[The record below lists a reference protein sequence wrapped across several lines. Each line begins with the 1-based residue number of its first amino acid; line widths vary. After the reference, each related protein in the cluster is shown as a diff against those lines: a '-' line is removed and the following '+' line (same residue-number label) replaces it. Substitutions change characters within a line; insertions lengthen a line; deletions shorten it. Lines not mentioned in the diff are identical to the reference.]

1 MDSLISGWIP
11 ICSRIFEG
19 NMSATILIGA
29 SITIREAGDP
39 GQWMEASKIRDLLS
53 RAFAVIKDHA
63 SKTYFKDY
71 SIASG
76 YACDID
82 NTGMLLQRLEE
93 GSCADGLYADV
104 SSISRYIES
113 LADDIRQQDQDPSWL
128 EHASSR
134 VYAFAVIDGFD
145 ACILDSLIAV
155 SSANSEN
162 MLSDFDYKSLASL
175 LNCRPLAC
183 ELEKLGFDIGLEVYL
198 AFRSGDW
205 LYFGYDE
212 IYQEGLVICE
222 HEAGFN
228 PLTSQLLDALK
239 CGRLDD
245 LLRNHI

>member
-1 MDSLISGWIP
+1 MASLISGWIQMD
-11 ICSRIFEG
+11 SRIFEG
-19 NMSATILIGA
+19 SMSATILIGS
-29 SITIREAGDP
+29 SITIREADDP
-39 GQWMEASKIRDLLS
+39 GQWMEADKMRELLS
-53 RAFAVIKDHA
+53 RAFDVIRDYA
-63 SKTYFKDY
+63 SKTYFKDS

-93 GSCADGLYADV
+93 GGCADGLYADV

-113 LADDIRQQDQDPSWL
+113 LADDIRQRDQDLSWL
-128 EHASSR
+128 EHTSSR
-134 VYAFAVIDGFD
+134 VYAFAAIYGFD
-145 ACILDSLIAV
+145 VCILDSLIAV
-155 SSANSEN
+155 SGVNSEN
-162 MLSDFDYKSLASL
+162 RLSGFDCKSLAAL
-175 LNCRPLAC
+175 LNCRPLAY

-212 IYQEGLVICE
+212 IYQEGLVLCE

-239 CGRLDD
+239 GGLLDEAT
-245 LLRNHI
+245 R

>member
-1 MDSLISGWIP
+1 
-11 ICSRIFEG
+11 
-19 NMSATILIGA
+19 MSATILIGA

-212 IYQEGLVICE
+212 IYQEGLVVCE

>member
-1 MDSLISGWIP
+1 MDSFISGWIP
-11 ICSRIFEG
+11 MDSRIFEG
-19 NMSATILIGA
+19 NMSATILIGS
-29 SITIREAGDP
+29 SITIREADDP
-39 GQWMEASKIRDLLS
+39 GQWMEPNKVRGLLS

-63 SKTYFKDY
+63 SKTFFKNC

-93 GSCADGLYADV
+93 GCCADGLYADV
-104 SSISRYIES
+104 RSISRYIES
-113 LADDIRQQDQDPSWL
+113 IADDIRQQDQDQSWL
-128 EHASSR
+128 EQASSR
-134 VYAFAVIDGFD
+134 VYTFAAIDGFD
-145 ACILDSLIAV
+145 ACILDSLISV

-162 MLSDFDYKSLASL
+162 RLFGFDYKSLATL
-175 LNCRPLAC
+175 LNCRPLAY

-212 IYQEGLVICE
+212 IYREGLVICE

-228 PLTSQLLDALK
+228 PLTSRLLDALK
-239 CGRLDD
+239 GGGLDEAS
-245 LLRNHI
+245 R

>member
-1 MDSLISGWIP
+1 MD
-11 ICSRIFEG
+11 SRIFEG
-19 NMSATILIGA
+19 NMSATILIGS
-29 SITIREAGDP
+29 SITIREADDP
-39 GQWMEASKIRDLLS
+39 GQWMEAGKIRDLLS
-53 RAFAVIKDHA
+53 RAFDVIKDYA

-93 GSCADGLYADV
+93 GGCADGLYADV
-104 SSISRYIES
+104 SGISRYIKG
-113 LADDIRQQDQDPSWL
+113 LVDDIRQQDQDQSWL
-128 EHASSR
+128 EHTSSR
-134 VYAFAVIDGFD
+134 VYAFAAIDGFD

-155 SSANSEN
+155 SDTNSEN
-162 MLSDFDYKSLASL
+162 KLSGFDYKSLASL
-175 LNCRPLAC
+175 LNCRPLAY

-239 CGRLDD
+239 GGHLDEAS
-245 LLRNHI
+245 R